1 VSIATFP
8 MTAAPRTHSSA
19 VGTAMCTP
27 LGTDVFPAVN
37 ALELD
42 VRGGRIDVAA
52 YDTKQGRP
60 PRGVPR

>member
-1 VSIATFP
+1 MSITTFP
-8 MTAAPRTHSSA
+8 MTAAPRTHSLA
-19 VGTAMCTP
+19 VRSRTCMP
-27 LGTDVFPAVN
+27 LGTAVFSAVN

-42 VRGGRIDVAA
+42 VRNGRADVPA